1 MRFRKNKEDTRVPHD
16 DLVEAEAFASN
27 YCNPDDG
34 ETIANLDLHARET
47 AWALLQRVKELEA
60 QSCLCDE
67 CATEVEEEPEPEEL
81 EDEYDDQEEPEELED
96 EYDDQGES
104 QTLGVDKNASGSST
118 IENAFDVAEKSSG
131 IIKKVTKGGVAA
143 AAAASTQTA
152 SAATAATGLTAFLQ
166 ESTHKIATIGVAGTM
181 SISSGAYFQAKTTKE
196 KGTEIA
202 VVVEQEH
209 GIFSSLNDF
218 AQVATGFQ
226 PFNTIVD
233 YAENGYG
240 DIKGKPVIASVTDAT
255 SSSVAP
261 GTILSPE
268 DLKTLGITFPPIK
281 TPPKVSDV
289 SGGRPGE

>member
-1 MRFRKNKEDTRVPHD
+1 MRFRKNKGDTRVPHD

-34 ETIANLDLHARET
+34 ETIANLDILARET

-81 EDEYDDQEEPEELED
+81 EDEYDDQEE
-96 EYDDQGES
+96 S

-131 IIKKVTKGGVAA
+131 IIKKVTKGGVVA

-226 PFNTIVD
+226 PFNTIID

-240 DIKGKPVIASVTDAT
+240 DIKGKPVIAPVTDAT

-281 TPPKVSDV
+281 TPPTVTDV
-289 SGGRPGE
+289 SGSRLGE